1 MDKITILGAQG
12 SRSENAFTTCIQV
25 TQNTLID
32 AGNIMH
38 ALGEKASHINKIFF
52 SHAHLDHIVDSA
64 FLIDNSFANRTEPLY
79 LYGLPQTIK
88 ALKTHIFNWEIWPD
102 FSEINLTQSESPA
115 VIYVELELYKRYEIE
130 NGIFLTP
137 IPANH
142 SVPCC
147 GYLIQNSEGAILYS
161 GDTFKNSELWDFINK
176 HDSIKA
182 LIIDVSFPNKFAK
195 IAEVSKHLTPQFLH
209 EELQQLERKDI
220 KIYINHLKP
229 FYNSQIVSELKE
241 LGISENQILQD
252 AEQISLNNGLIKRT
266 SSHYTT
272 QQKIQKLNKIGTA
285 LSAENNLDALLEI
298 IVSEAKMLT
307 NADAGTLYILD
318 EGHLHF
324 KVAQTDSLGIKMGG
338 TSDAITWPPLPL
350 YLEDGSPNKKMVAAT
365 CALEDKLINIPDVYE
380 AVGFSFDGTK
390 KFDTGTGYRSKSMLV
405 IPLKN
410 HEFEIIGV
418 LQLLNKH
425 DSDTNE
431 TIAFDVE
438 DEELTLSLAS
448 QAAVAIT
455 NTTLIQGLE
464 TLLEA
469 FLQSIIFAISKKSP
483 YTAGHIERMVK
494 LSVMIAE
501 AISKDETT
509 YKDKNFS
516 IQEIKQINFA
526 ALMHD
531 IGKLATPEQIV
542 DKSTKLETIFDRI
555 EVVRGRIEII
565 KKALHVELLN
575 QKIKLI
581 SDGDTQRIEQS
592 ENEFIQSLATLDSY
606 LACIETSNKGTE
618 FTKDEQIALIQ
629 KIASEPWVV
638 EGVSYHILNENE
650 AYNLSVQKGTLTA
663 EEREI
668 INDHAKISIDIL
680 NKLPFPKK
688 YKEIP
693 QISGNHHEKISGK
706 GYPLGLKGDEIS
718 FEARILAV
726 ADVFEALT
734 ASDRP
739 YKKGNPLSSA
749 MKIMYFMAKD
759 DELDREI
766 VKFFYHSGL
775 YLEYAEKLLPPQ
787 SIDEVTTDFS
797 SL

>member
-1 MDKITILGAQG
+1 
-12 SRSENAFTTCIQV
+12 
-25 TQNTLID
+25 
-32 AGNIMH
+32 
-38 ALGEKASHINKIFF
+38 
-52 SHAHLDHIVDSA
+52 
-64 FLIDNSFANRTEPLY
+64 
-79 LYGLPQTIK
+79 
-88 ALKTHIFNWEIWPD
+88 
-102 FSEINLTQSESPA
+102 
-115 VIYVELELYKRYEIE
+115 
-130 NGIFLTP
+130 
-137 IPANH
+137 
-142 SVPCC
+142 
-147 GYLIQNSEGAILYS
+147 
-161 GDTFKNSELWDFINK
+161 
-176 HDSIKA
+176 
-182 LIIDVSFPNKFAK
+182 
-195 IAEVSKHLTPQFLH
+195 
-209 EELQQLERKDI
+209 
-220 KIYINHLKP
+220 
-229 FYNSQIVSELKE
+229 
-241 LGISENQILQD
+241 
-252 AEQISLNNGLIKRT
+252 
-266 SSHYTT
+266 

-338 TSDAITWPPLPL
+338 TSGAITWPPLPL

-425 DSDTNE
+425 DSDTDE
-431 TIAFDVE
+431 TIAFDTE

-501 AISKDETT
+501 AINKDETT

>member
-88 ALKTHIFNWEIWPD
+88 ALKSHIFNWEIWPD
-102 FSEINLTQSESPA
+102 FSEINLIQSESPA
-115 VIYVELELYKRYEIE
+115 VIYVELEFHKRYEIE

-338 TSDAITWPPLPL
+338 TSGAITWPPLPL

-431 TIAFDVE
+431 TIAFDTE

-501 AISKDETT
+501 AINKDETT

>member
-115 VIYVELELYKRYEIE
+115 VIYVELEFHKRYEIE

-209 EELQQLERKDI
+209 EELKQLERKDI

-338 TSDAITWPPLPL
+338 TSGAITWPPLPL

-425 DSDTNE
+425 DSDTDE
-431 TIAFDVE
+431 TIAFDTE

-501 AISKDETT
+501 AINKDETT

>member
-209 EELQQLERKDI
+209 EELRQLERKDI

-338 TSDAITWPPLPL
+338 TSGAITWPPLPL

-425 DSDTNE
+425 DTDTNE
-431 TIAFDVE
+431 TIAFDTE

-638 EGVSYHILNENE
+638 EGVSYTILNENE

>member
-115 VIYVELELYKRYEIE
+115 VIYVELEFHKRYEIE

-161 GDTFKNSELWDFINK
+161 GDTFKNSELWDFINQ

-266 SSHYTT
+266 SSHSTT

-338 TSDAITWPPLPL
+338 TSGAITWPPLPL

-425 DSDTNE
+425 DSDTDE
-431 TIAFDVE
+431 TIAFDTE

-501 AISKDETT
+501 AINKDETT

-516 IQEIKQINFA
+516 I
-526 ALMHD
+526 
-531 IGKLATPEQIV
+531 
-542 DKSTKLETIFDRI
+542 
-555 EVVRGRIEII
+555 IEII

-787 SIDEVTTDFS
+787 SIDEVTTD
-797 SL
+797 